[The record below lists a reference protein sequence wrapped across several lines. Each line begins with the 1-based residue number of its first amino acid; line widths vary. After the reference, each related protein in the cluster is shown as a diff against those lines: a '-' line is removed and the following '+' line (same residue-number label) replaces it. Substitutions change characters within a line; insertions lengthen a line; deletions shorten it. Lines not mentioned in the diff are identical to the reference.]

1 MSVGELRGETIM
13 LADLIGT
20 SSLVAG
26 MVLLVVAAVV
36 LGILS
41 ERQINEGR

>member
-1 MSVGELRGETIM
+1 M